1 MSKDRFQAA
10 PVASLAVSPDRGL
23 LLSPGAIYLDLLEG
37 HTVDYQGVFIKNF
50 SRENSNNFV
59 STNLKKEHCH

>member
-1 MSKDRFQAA
+1 MLKEIIFYTKKS
-10 PVASLAVSPDRGL
+10 
-23 LLSPGAIYLDLLEG
+23 
-37 HTVDYQGVFIKNF
+37 HTEKALQIWGFKNF